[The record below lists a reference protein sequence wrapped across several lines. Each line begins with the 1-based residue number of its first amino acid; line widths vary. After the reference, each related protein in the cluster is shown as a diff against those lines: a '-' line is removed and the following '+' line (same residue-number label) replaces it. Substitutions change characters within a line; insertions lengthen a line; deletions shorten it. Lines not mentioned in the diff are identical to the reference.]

1 VSDASAL
8 GSRALLALILLGCTA
23 GILVSRAERA
33 ELTIRIAFLASKDD
47 EDYIGAEAFE
57 QTVEALMPGRVD
69 VQIFPSGQFCG
80 SERECI
86 EGMQSGVLEMHQTTV
101 GGLAAL
107 YGPAQV
113 LDLPYAFRDDAVVE
127 CVMDG
132 PMLQAMGDAMLA
144 DGLGLRLM
152 AVGNTGG
159 WRSFGTTR
167 RPIDSVEDLNGLRIR
182 TLPSALE
189 QQMVRDL
196 GAAPMALPWSE
207 VYSALS
213 AGLLDGIK
221 NSPQDIVGMK
231 LDDHVRH
238 LFVDRHSYMAA
249 LWWYSEVQW
258 QRLPVEM
265 QQAVS
270 EGFRALERATRQ
282 AASEREQPAIE
293 KFKQRGGEL
302 RIATAEQ
309 REELARR
316 TAGLREWYA
325 DRYGS
330 RWLEQLDAENA
341 RCEAAHP
348 LDSP

>member
-1 VSDASAL
+1 MEDTFFPRIAL
-8 GSRALLALILLGCTA
+8 AMVLLVCATGVY
-23 GILVSRAERA
+23 VSRTERA
-33 ELTIRIAFLASKDD
+33 EWTIRVAFLASKDD
-47 EDYIGAEAFE
+47 EDYIGAMAFKQAVE
-57 QTVEALMPGRVD
+57 EALPRRVE
-69 VQIFPSGQFCG
+69 VQVFPSGQFCG

-107 YGPAQV
+107 YGAAQV
-113 LDLPYAFRDDAVVE
+113 LDLPYAFRDDAVAE

-132 PMLQAMGDAMLA
+132 PLVKALGDAILA

-159 WRSFGTTR
+159 WRSFGTTKR
-167 RPIDSVEDLNGLRIR
+167 HIASPDDLAGLRIR

-207 VYSALS
+207 VYAALS
-213 AGLLDGIK
+213 AGLLDGVK
-221 NSPQDIVGMK
+221 NSAQDIVGMK

-249 LWWYSEVQW
+249 LWWYSEKQW
-258 QRLPVEM
+258 QALPADVR
-265 QQAVS
+265 QAVTI
-270 EGFRALERATRQ
+270 GFRALEKATREV
-282 AASEREQPAIE
+282 ALEREQPAIARFRE
-293 KFKQRGGEL
+293 RGGEL
-302 RIATAEQ
+302 RVASAAE
-309 REELARR
+309 REELKRR
-316 TAGLREWYA
+316 TAGLRAWYA
-325 DRYGS
+325 ERYGS
-330 RWLEQLDAENA
+330 QWLERLDAETA

-348 LDSP
+348 ITSP